1 MKKII
6 LYLVTVIL
14 ILQSTTMVN
23 AQADYKECLDGVM
36 TYLADNTE
44 NPDMGAEWT
53 ILALARGG
61 YQNEDF
67 FESYYNNIKSY
78 VEQKASAKLHR
89 VKSTENS
96 RVIIALSAA
105 GYGAQNIGGYNLVE
119 PLYSFDYTVGQG
131 INGAIY
137 ALIALDSKGY
147 ILPETSDNS
156 RERMIEYIVSQQKD
170 DGGWA
175 LSGSVGDADTTS
187 MAIQALIPYYPYD
200 EELATV
206 VERAITFLSEKQEA
220 DGGYSSWGLR
230 TAESCAQVLCAL
242 ADVRISFDDERFVKN
257 SNSLVDALLSYY
269 NDNEKAFGHTSSDN
283 INRMATEQ
291 AAYALVAYH
300 RMENGKRRLFDM
312 NSEIANSLGTEGIN
326 VSFWLVG
333 TDMGKENAKYITW
346 LPQGNYSMHVQSN
359 VWDLFNVAMKSN
371 QLSFEN
377 GNGSYI
383 ASIKAPDAIGGYE
396 LAEGTNGK
404 NSGWVYEVND
414 EEATVAMDR
423 YVLSDGDSVI
433 VHYVNDFAKESDGI
447 RPWADAGSSV
457 PDYKSVIKT
466 IPSEKEAPN
475 LTVIYKFDAANQSAI
490 QRFMFLTSQWR

>member
-1 MKKII
+1 
-6 LYLVTVIL
+6 
-14 ILQSTTMVN
+14 
-23 AQADYKECLDGVM
+23 
-36 TYLADNTE
+36 
-44 NPDMGAEWT
+44 
-53 ILALARGG
+53 
-61 YQNEDF
+61 
-67 FESYYNNIKSY
+67 
-78 VEQKASAKLHR
+78 
-89 VKSTENS
+89 
-96 RVIIALSAA
+96 
-105 GYGAQNIGGYNLVE
+105 
-119 PLYSFDYTVGQG
+119 
-131 INGAIY
+131 
-137 ALIALDSKGY
+137 
-147 ILPETSDNS
+147 
-156 RERMIEYIVSQQKD
+156 
-170 DGGWA
+170 
-175 LSGSVGDADTTS
+175 
-187 MAIQALIPYYPYD
+187 
-200 EELATV
+200 
-206 VERAITFLSEKQEA
+206 
-220 DGGYSSWGLR
+220 
-230 TAESCAQVLCAL
+230 
-242 ADVRISFDDERFVKN
+242 
-257 SNSLVDALLSYY
+257 
-269 NDNEKAFGHTSSDN
+269 
-283 INRMATEQ
+283 
-291 AAYALVAYH
+291 
-300 RMENGKRRLFDM
+300 M

-490 QRFMFLTSQWR
+490 QRFMLLTSQWR